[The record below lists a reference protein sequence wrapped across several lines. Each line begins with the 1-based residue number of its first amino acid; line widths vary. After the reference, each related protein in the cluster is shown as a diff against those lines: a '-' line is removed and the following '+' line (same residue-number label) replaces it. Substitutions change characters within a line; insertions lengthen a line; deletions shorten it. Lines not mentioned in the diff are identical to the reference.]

1 MAAERNFWENLKDK
15 LKMFELEK
23 KKNSFHFFFVKIG

>member
-1 MAAERNFWENLKDK
+1 MAAEKDFGENLQDK

-23 KKNSFHFFFVKIG
+23 KKKFFHFFFVKIG